1 VKVPNLPSTSLSNFQ
16 VKTNEPLVS
25 PNYIGTSYHDLTD
38 KSRMQPLS
46 VGEKAVL
53 DAINK
58 VNRTL
63 EGTPQRYE
71 FKLHESTGDLIIKIY
86 NKETN
91 EIIRELPPEKLIELV
106 EKLQQI
112 VVGAIIDEKR

>member
-1 VKVPNLPSTSLSNFQ
+1 MQVPNLPTTSLSNTN
-16 VKTNEPLVS
+16 VKVTESVVS
-25 PNYIGTSYHDLTD
+25 PSYVGTSYHTLQD
-38 KSRMQPLS
+38 KSRTEPLS
-46 VGEKAVL
+46 VSEKAVL

-71 FKLHESTGDLIIKIY
+71 FKLHESTGNLIIKIY

-91 EIIRELPPEKLIELV
+91 EIIRELPPEKMIELV